1 MYELQTTSQPFRNR
15 TEAGTALA
23 SAVSSAGL
31 VDPIVLALPRGG
43 VPVAAEV
50 AKALA
55 APLDLLIVRKV
66 GAPEHPELGVGA
78 VAEGGVKLLDTG
90 VIGRLGIPQLA
101 VDGAVAQAEAELDH
115 QIQRFRGDHRRS
127 PEIRGRDV
135 VIVDDGLATGGT
147 AAAAV
152 MAARQMGAER
162 VVVAVP
168 VGAAEACQ
176 ALSAVADSVVCLLSP
191 SPMRAVG
198 HWYDDFGQIADAEVI
213 AILER
218 RSSTTAQTPVT
229 IRPQPV
235 QIPAG
240 EGVVLEADLTV
251 FAEVTGL
258 VIFAHGSGSSRLSPR
273 NRHVAELLQ
282 RAGFGTL
289 LADLLTVDEEDD
301 RRSVFDI
308 AMLATRLAACTR
320 WAGSDPRTMGLPQ
333 GYFGASTGAA
343 AALVAAASMP
353 QVGAVVSRGGRPDLA
368 GMALARVR
376 APVLLIVGSADPEVL
391 ALNRRAQHE
400 LGGAVDLS
408 VVPGATHLF
417 EEPGALDIVAAEAA
431 DWFERHL
438 SIGGLTA

>member
-1 MYELQTTSQPFRNR
+1 MYELQTTARPFRNR

-31 VDPIVLALPRGG
+31 LDPIVLALPRGG

-50 AKALA
+50 AKVLA
-55 APLDLLIVRKV
+55 APLDLLMVRKV
-66 GAPEHPELGVGA
+66 GSPDQPELGIGA
-78 VAEGGVKLLDTG
+78 VAEGGVKLLDES
-90 VIGRLGIPQLA
+90 VISRLSIEAEDLA
-101 VDGAVAQAEAELDH
+101 GAVAKAEAELDH
-115 QIQRFRGDHRRS
+115 QISRFRGKHGRV
-127 PEIRGRDV
+127 PELEGHDV
-135 VIVDDGLATGGT
+135 VIVDDGLATGAT

-152 MAARQMGAER
+152 IAARARGAAR
-162 VVVAVP
+162 IVVAAP

-176 ALSAVADSVVCLLSP
+176 SLSRVADSVVCLLSP
-191 SPMRAVG
+191 TPMRAVG

-218 RSSTTAQTPVT
+218 RSSTTAETRVT

-235 QIPAG
+235 RIPAG
-240 EGVVLEADLTV
+240 EGVVLDADLTV

-273 NRHVAELLQ
+273 NRHVAESLQ
-282 RAGFGTL
+282 RAGFATL
-289 LADLLTVDEEDD
+289 LADLLTVGEEAN
-301 RRSVFDI
+301 RSNVFDVPL
-308 AMLATRLAACTR
+308 LATRLAACTR
-320 WAGSDPRTMGLPQ
+320 WAGADPRTMGRPQ

-343 AALVAAASMP
+343 AALVAAASLP

-376 APVLLIVGSADPEVL
+376 APVLLIVGSADEQVL
-391 ALNRRAQHE
+391 LLNRRAQHE

-408 VVPGATHLF
+408 VIPGATHLF
-417 EEPGALDIVAAEAA
+417 EEPGALDVVAAEAA

-438 SIGGLTA
+438 AVAGLTA